1 MCNRIVLLACIAA
14 MGISAR
20 ADEKERLRAVP
31 FVFVGKADDP
41 QCGGTGT
48 LAGSNI
54 VTSAWLRGMGLPD
67 DGQDNTTA
75 ANLATG
81 APSRRDPHLGLLL
94 NKNGPTADCSAAG
107 ARIRGVEGRAVEEV
121 FPLGFDIRNGTHCG
135 AGSPRFNVTFR
146 PPNSSQSESRF
157 VGGCANGVRTPA
169 PQDLAQW
176 SRVVF
181 ANTGPIVSVFPTP
194 IPGGS
199 RIESITLLVD
209 EGTDAWNPPDETAD
223 GVGLSVVDN
232 ILVSGQFIR
241 RGDGI
246 APHGDSGDDD

>member
-1 MCNRIVLLACIAA
+1 M
-14 MGISAR
+14 
-20 ADEKERLRAVP
+20 
-31 FVFVGKADDP
+31 
-41 QCGGTGT
+41 
-48 LAGSNI
+48 
-54 VTSAWLRGMGLPD
+54 
-67 DGQDNTTA
+67 
-75 ANLATG
+75 
-81 APSRRDPHLGLLL
+81 
-94 NKNGPTADCSAAG
+94 
-107 ARIRGVEGRAVEEV
+107 
-121 FPLGFDIRNGTHCG
+121 
-135 AGSPRFNVTFR
+135 
-146 PPNSSQSESRF
+146 
-157 VGGCANGVRTPA
+157 
-169 PQDLAQW
+169 
-176 SRVVF
+176 VF